1 MQVLYINLGE
11 QKFEIKNRADLFEK
25 YLGGSGV
32 ATKLLLEEC
41 PPRADALSPENPII
55 LAIGPLSAIFPTC
68 TKVVAMFKSPLT
80 NELGE
85 SHAGGRLAAA
95 MRFANHGAIVI
106 KGKSPRP
113 VYLSIR
119 DEEIKF
125 KDASSIWGMT
135 SAYTVGQIL
144 RKVEPGAGKRSIIRI
159 GIAGEKKVRYANVNV
174 DTFRHFGRLG
184 LGAVFGSKN
193 LKAVVISGSH
203 EIAIADMEKYKEV
216 YKEIYDIIVG
226 TDRLKKYHDYGTA
239 ININA
244 LNELKALPTKNLQAT
259 QFEHADYISGEQFA
273 ENYMAKHR
281 ACVSCP
287 VGCIHIAMLRMP
299 FAEGF
304 EFETKYIPY
313 DYEPIYAMGSFL
325 GVPLAEGVL
334 RLIEKADHLGL
345 DAMSAGVVLGWTT
358 EAFQNHLISKRDTM
372 NVQFR
377 WGDVENYLK
386 ALELVVKQ
394 PNEFYKTLAE
404 GVVSAAKKYGGEDFA
419 IALGGLEIAG
429 YHTGYANLIGHIVAP
444 RHGHLDNAGY
454 SIDQKAV
461 KQKLTPEQ
469 IVDAI
474 ISEDDARAMLNSLV
488 ICLFARNVYSEDIVS
503 KALETLGIKKTKEDL
518 LNIGKEI
525 FRMKYEFKKR
535 EGFDLGEVKIP
546 KRFFETECLA
556 GKLSEE
562 VADNMLQLYKEK
574 LKGIVT

>member
-1 MQVLYINLGE
+1 MHVLYINLSE
-11 QKFEIKNRADLFEK
+11 RKFEIKERKELFEK

-41 PPRADALSPENPII
+41 PPRIDSLSPENPII
-55 LAIGPLSAIFPTC
+55 LAIGPFSAIFPTC

-95 MRFANHGAIVI
+95 MRFADYGAIII
-106 KGKSPRP
+106 KGKSDRP
-113 VYLSIR
+113 VYLSIH
-119 DEEIKF
+119 DEDVKF
-125 KDASSIWGMT
+125 KDASSIWGIS

-144 RKVEPGAGKRSIIRI
+144 RKAEPGAGKRSIIRI
-159 GIAGEKKVRYANVNV
+159 GVGGEKKVRYANVNV
-174 DTFRHFGRLG
+174 DTYRHFGRLG

-193 LKAVVISGSH
+193 LKGAVISGSH
-203 EIAIADMEKYKEV
+203 EISIADLEKYSEV
-216 YKEIYDIIVG
+216 YKELYDLIVG

-239 ININA
+239 ININV
-244 LNELKALPTKNLQAT
+244 LNELKALPTKNLQST

-273 ENYMAKHR
+273 ENYMAKHM

-287 VGCIHIAMLRMP
+287 VGCIHIAMLRIP
-299 FAEGF
+299 FADGF
-304 EFETKYIPY
+304 EFETKLIPY

-325 GVPLAEGVL
+325 GIPLAEGVL

-345 DAMSAGVVLGWTT
+345 DVMSTGVVLGWAT
-358 EAFQNHLISKRDTM
+358 EAYQNHLISKRDTM
-372 NVQFR
+372 NLQFR
-377 WGDVENYLK
+377 WGDVESYLK
-386 ALELVVKQ
+386 AIELIVKQ
-394 PNEFYKTLAE
+394 PNEFYRTLAE
-404 GVVSAAKKYGGEDFA
+404 GVNAASKKYGGEDYA

-454 SIDQKAV
+454 SLDQKAV
-461 KQKLTPEQ
+461 KQRMTPEQ
-469 IVDAI
+469 LVDAL
-474 ISEDDARAMLNSLV
+474 ISEDNARAMLNSLV
-488 ICLFARNVYSEDIVS
+488 ICLFARNVYSEAIVS
-503 KALETLGIKKTKEDL
+503 KALETLGIKKTKEEL

-525 FRMKYEFKKR
+525 FKLKYEFKKR
-535 EGFDLGEVKIP
+535 EGFNLGEVKIP

-562 VADNMLQLYKEK
+562 EANKMMAIYREK
-574 LKGIVT
+574 QKL